1 MNTKTSKL
9 TKGDIINN
17 VISNHIKNNI
27 AKEDALWEKLDWY
40 IWDYRNLTRCLKTI
54 ILRDLARDKIKGCIA
69 KVINELLDEYER
81 VETVIVELLA
91 LQKEISEIEP

>member
-1 MNTKTSKL
+1 MNTKTSKS

-40 IWDYRNLTRCLKTI
+40 IWDDRNLPRCLKTI
-54 ILRDLARDKIKGCIA
+54 ILRDLACDKIKRCE
-69 KVINELLDEYER
+69 VINELLDNYER
-81 VETVIVELLA
+81 VETIIVELLA
-91 LQKEISEIEP
+91 LQKEISEIES

>member
-1 MNTKTSKL
+1 MNTKTSKS

-40 IWDYRNLTRCLKTI
+40 IWDDRNLTRCLKTF
-54 ILRDLARDKIKGCIA
+54 IL
-69 KVINELLDEYER
+69 
-81 VETVIVELLA
+81 
-91 LQKEISEIEP
+91 

>member
-1 MNTKTSKL
+1 MNTKTSKS

-27 AKEDALWEKLDWY
+27 AKEDALWEKLDLY
-40 IWDYRNLTRCLKTI
+40 IWDYRNLTRCLKTF
-54 ILRDLARDKIKGCIA
+54 ILRYLARDKTKEC
-69 KVINELLDEYER
+69 KVINELLDDYEC
-81 VETVIVELLA
+81 VAAVIVELLV

>member
-1 MNTKTSKL
+1 MNTKTSKS
-9 TKGDIINN
+9 TKGDVINN

-40 IWDYRNLTRCLKTI
+40 IWDDRNLARCLKTI
-54 ILRDLARDKIKGCIA
+54 ILRDLARDKIKEN
-69 KVINELLDEYER
+69 KVIDELLDNYER
-81 VETVIVELLA
+81 VETVTVELLA

>member
-1 MNTKTSKL
+1 MNTKTSKSI
-9 TKGDIINN
+9 KGDVINN

-40 IWDYRNLTRCLKTI
+40 IWDYRNLTRCLKTF
-54 ILRDLARDKIKGCIA
+54 ILRYLARDKNKES
-69 KVINELLDEYER
+69 KVINELLDYYER
-81 VETVIVELLA
+81 VEAGIVELLD

>member
-1 MNTKTSKL
+1 MNTKTSKS

-40 IWDYRNLTRCLKTI
+40 IWDDRNLTRCLKTI
-54 ILRDLARDKIKGCIA
+54 ILRDLARDKNKEG
-69 KVINELLDEYER
+69 KVINELLDYYER
-81 VETVIVELLA
+81 VEAGIVELLD
-91 LQKEISEIEP
+91 LQKEKEEK